1 MAKES
6 KRNGRK
12 FIICEFLLLLII
24 IGSAS
29 LWFYY
34 SNKKKDLEKKNEEIN
49 IEYKGK
55 QQEYETVEKELNEL
69 EEKLKSYDNLD
80 GEITKVKKEYF
91 NNIKKLED
99 KILAGTSDKKI
110 AYLTFDDGPY
120 YNTHKIFEI
129 LDKYDVKATFFLTNI
144 NGENCFDKK
153 SENCYSLYK
162 EYLQR
167 GHTIANHTFTHGIF
181 KGLYNNPSTFMDAVN
196 KQHEHIKEQTGGYIT
211 NILRFPG
218 GIPTAKAKLGENG
231 FNMVTEELR
240 KIGYG
245 WTDWTAENG
254 DGKDIQNKQQ
264 AWNMLTSYLND
275 NIEVILLHDYNSIT
289 TSMLPEVI
297 EYLQNKGY
305 ILLPLFYES
314 NMISK

>member
-12 FIICEFLLLLII
+12 FIIVEFFLILLII
-24 IGSAS
+24 GSVGVY
-29 LWFYY
+29 FYFN
-34 SNKKKDLEKKNEEIN
+34 NKKKDLYKKDDEITKSVNEKQSTLNDK
-49 IEYKGK
+49 
-55 QQEYETVEKELNEL
+55 EKELNEIT
-69 EEKLKSYDNLD
+69 ERIKSYDNLD
-80 GEITKVKKEYF
+80 ENIKNEKKKYF
-91 NNIKKLED
+91 ETIKKLED
-99 KILAGTSDKKI
+99 EILAGTSNKKI

-120 YNTHKIFEI
+120 FNTNKIFEI
-129 LDKYDVKATFFLTNI
+129 LDKYNINATFFLTNI

-153 SENCYSLYK
+153 SENCYALYK
-162 EYLQR
+162 EYVKR
-167 GHTIANHTFTHGIF
+167 GHTIANHTFTHAIF
-181 KGLYNNPSTFMDAVN
+181 KGLYNSPSSFIEAVK
-196 KQHEHIKEQTGGYIT
+196 KQHDHIKEQTDGYIT

-218 GIPTAKAKLGENG
+218 GIPTAKAKLGANG
-231 FNMVTEELR
+231 FDKVTEELR
-240 KIGYG
+240 KMGYG

-264 AWNMLTSYLND
+264 AWNMITSYLND

-289 TSMLPEVI
+289 TSMLPELI

-314 NMISK
+314 NMINK